1 MRNRNLKNSPIMISI
16 ENISFLTK
24 WQDGFMLNDSASF
37 HHLSHTLKLN
47 DLFNFPFNVFIL
59 NKENEIL
66 KINNSAIQT
75 CGFVSE
81 KDAIGRTIFDV
92 AKKETANKITAV
104 YKSFLA
110 SGKNKINEEDYW
122 RLDDFNFST
131 ITIKFPLYNE
141 VNKKVG
147 LLGFS
152 LLNGIK
158 TDYTISEALTLLAE
172 NKLLNFSTWPSSSK
186 NFENLNFTAREKSI
200 ALLLVRG
207 KTAKAI
213 SQELYLSVRTVE
225 NYIASMK
232 CKLNVRSKSELVEW
246 LVEYLV

>member
-1 MRNRNLKNSPIMISI
+1 ML
-16 ENISFLTK
+16 NIKKTPYLTK
-24 WQDGFMLNDSASF
+24 WQDGFVLNNFVAAYHS
-37 HHLSHTLKLN
+37 HHSLKL
-47 DLFNFPFNVFIL
+47 DKVFNFPFNVFLL
-59 NKENEIL
+59 NQETEIL

-81 KDAIGRTIFDV
+81 KVAIGRTIFDV

-141 VNKKVG
+141 KNKKVG

-186 NFENLNFTAREKSI
+186 DFENLNFTTREKNI

-213 SQELYLSVRTVE
+213 SQELYLSIRTVE

-232 CKLNVRSKSELVEW
+232 CKLNVMSKSELVEW
-246 LVEYLV
+246 LVEYLI